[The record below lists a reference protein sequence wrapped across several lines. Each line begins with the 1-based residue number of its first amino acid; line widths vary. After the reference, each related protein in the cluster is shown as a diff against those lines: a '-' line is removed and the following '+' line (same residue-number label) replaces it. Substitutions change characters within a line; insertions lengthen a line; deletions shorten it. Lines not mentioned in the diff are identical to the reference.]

1 MFCLHEQVPYTVG
14 AQINS
19 LLIVWTAAA
28 VENNGNVKL
37 ILD

>member
-1 MFCLHEQVPYTVG
+1 MFCLSEQVRYAVG

-19 LLIVWTAAA
+19 LLIVSTAAA
-28 VENNGNVKL
+28 VENNGNVRL